1 MKMTIII
8 EVNIVT
14 ILIMERMAI
23 SKVTVTTIMK
33 ITTTIMFWNLLE
45 SESNPSVSKAQ

>member
-14 ILIMERMAI
+14 ILIIERMAI

-33 ITTTIMFWNLLE
+33 IITIMFWNLLE